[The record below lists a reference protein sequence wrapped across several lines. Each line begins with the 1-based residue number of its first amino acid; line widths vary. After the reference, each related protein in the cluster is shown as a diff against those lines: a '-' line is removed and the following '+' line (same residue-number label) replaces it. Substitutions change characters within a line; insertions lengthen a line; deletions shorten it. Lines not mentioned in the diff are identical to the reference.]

1 MSTNTTGGTNAS
13 SDGRVT
19 LLDRGRLGP
28 YELPTRVVMAP
39 MTRMRA
45 HSDGVPSEMMVT
57 YYMQRATAALI
68 VSEATAVS
76 PRGVG
81 YLNTPGLYSDEQ
93 VKAWIRITSAVHQR
107 GGRVFVQLFHAGR
120 ISHPLLQ
127 PGKSLPVAP
136 SAVRPKGSVR
146 TPEGPMPF
154 ETPHALSCA
163 EVVSTVAEFRRAA
176 EFAVAAGFDG
186 AEIHAAN
193 GYLLDQ
199 FLRNGTNH
207 RTDEYGGSAANRARL
222 LVEAATAVASVVGAD
237 RTGVRLSPLH
247 GFNDMSDTAPDVTF
261 GTAVSV
267 LNDLGLAYLHV
278 VERDDAPIA
287 GPRFHIGRLRQIW
300 KSAYIANES
309 YDRSRA
315 EAAIAGGADFVSFG
329 KLFIA
334 NPDLPLRF
342 ATNAPLNTP
351 NRDTFYGGDERGYID
366 YPALADGPAFSP
378 E

>member
-1 MSTNTTGGTNAS
+1 MSTAAISGNGAQPTG
-13 SDGRVT
+13 RIT
-19 LLDRGRLGP
+19 LLGPARLGR
-28 YELPTRVVMAP
+28 YELPTRVIMAP

-45 HSDGVPSEMMVT
+45 RFDGVPSEMMAT
-57 YYMQRATAALI
+57 YYAQRATAALI
-68 VSEATAVS
+68 ISEATAVS

-81 YLNTPGLYSDEQ
+81 YLNTPGLYTEEQ
-93 VKAWIRITSAVHQR
+93 AAAWQKITAGVHHK

-127 PGKSLPVAP
+127 PGRALPVAP
-136 SAVRPKGSVR
+136 SEVRPQGSVR
-146 TPEGPMPF
+146 TAEGPLPF
-154 ETPHALSCA
+154 ETPRALRREEIAS
-163 EVVSTVAEFRRAA
+163 VVAEFSRAA

-199 FLRNGTNH
+199 FLRDGANR
-207 RTDEYGGSAANRARL
+207 RTDEYGGSPANRARL
-222 LVEAATAVASVVGAD
+222 LVEVASAVAAVMGAD

-247 GFNDMSDTAPDVTF
+247 GFNDMSDSAPEVTF
-261 GTAVSV
+261 GAAAAA

-278 VERDDAPIA
+278 VEKDDAPVA
-287 GPRFHIGRLRQIW
+287 GPHFDMGALRRLW
-300 KSAYIANES
+300 KSAYMVNES
-309 YDRSRA
+309 YDRRRA

-342 ATNAPLNTP
+342 ETDAPLNSP
-351 NRDTFYGGDERGYID
+351 DRQSFYGGDERGYID
-366 YPALADGPAFSP
+366 YPALAGRSP
-378 E
+378 GSSE